1 MKRQTIG
8 KIQLWIGIV
17 LLIAGI
23 VGLYWSYMEVAY
35 TAKQIDKMGDTSVDA
50 EGIGRP
56 ISEKVLTIY
65 DFQTIG
71 YLPIAINFLTLSLVL
86 FILSL
91 LFMTQGLANM
101 SMENRGR

>member
-8 KIQLWIGIV
+8 KIQLWIGII
-17 LLIAGI
+17 LLIAGVI
-23 VGLYWSYMEVAY
+23 GLYWSYMETVY
-35 TAKQIDKMGDTSVDA
+35 TAKQIDKMDDSSIDA

-56 ISEKVLTIY
+56 ISEKVLTLY

-71 YLPIAINFLTLSLVL
+71 YLPIAINFLTLSLIL
-86 FILSL
+86 FILSF

-101 SMENRGR
+101 STDVQRK